1 MGSRLWAQMTADRA
15 SRFPDGHTGGV
26 KQLSRSGREPGSWA
40 LVMMHSTRAFYGGP
54 RRGQRPG
61 TMQWNLLTSWK
72 PWRAWEDLKVLS
84 VSRSVC
90 EVCCS
95 WHSAGEWAVSALW
108 AVGIEKGKA
117 GGGSRGF

>member
-1 MGSRLWAQMTADRA
+1 
-15 SRFPDGHTGGV
+15 
-26 KQLSRSGREPGSWA
+26 
-40 LVMMHSTRAFYGGP
+40 
-54 RRGQRPG
+54 
-61 TMQWNLLTSWK
+61 MQWNLLTSWK

-95 WHSAGEWAVSALW
+95 WHSAGEWAASALW

-117 GGGSRGF
+117 GAGAGGAEASEGSG